1 MTSSANLPRR
11 DPPANHNCR
20 PLENISSGRPPSP
33 PLPPKSKSYSSA
45 LSGALPDQPP
55 PHAWICVGENDF
67 TPVISNG
74 VRGLRLSRE
83 FKEKLC
89 KPWSNTVVIRLIGKS
104 VGYSYLYNR
113 LKSMWKPSSSMQ
125 VIDVDL
131 NFYIVR
137 FGDEKDYFRALTG
150 GPWCVEYENLPE
162 LCFSC
167 GEIGHGKGSC
177 PSLPQTTLLLPG
189 VEAAALVQEPPP
201 KHPSGGTVDDGYGP
215 WLTVT
220 RSSRRSRRDDQP
232 RKETFQK
239 GKPEDSS
246 ARSKADGISG
256 KSIFG
261 KTKESGEGSA
271 PQNSSH
277 AKEKEKSRPAFNALK
292 GRESKSA
299 NGSVKSASK
308 KIGTGQGSDPKAQA
322 THSTKASIH
331 GKG

>member
-1 MTSSANLPRR
+1 
-11 DPPANHNCR
+11 
-20 PLENISSGRPPSP
+20 
-33 PLPPKSKSYSSA
+33 
-45 LSGALPDQPP
+45 
-55 PHAWICVGENDF
+55 
-67 TPVISNG
+67 
-74 VRGLRLSRE
+74 
-83 FKEKLC
+83 
-89 KPWSNTVVIRLIGKS
+89 
-104 VGYSYLYNR
+104 
-113 LKSMWKPSSSMQ
+113 MWKPSSSMQ

-150 GPWCVEYENLPE
+150 GPWMILDHYLVVQQWDPTFRVSDKLPSKMVVWLRFPHLPVQLYHKQILSSLGNLIGRTVRMDHNTQTAECGKFARIAVEIDLNEPLVTGIDLDGAWQCVEYENLPE